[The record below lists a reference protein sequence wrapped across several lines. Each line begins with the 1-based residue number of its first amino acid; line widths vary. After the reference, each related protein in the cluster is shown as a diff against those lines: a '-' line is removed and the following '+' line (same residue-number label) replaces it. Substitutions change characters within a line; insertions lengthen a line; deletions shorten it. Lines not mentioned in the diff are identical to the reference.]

1 MVPDDIGNRPGI
13 LPSAVWNLGPI
24 LFEVGLIVLAV
35 QLAVLHPRRL
45 AYWSPALIVIG
56 FVCIMINLN
65 LLPVGAALFVL
76 ALAPPAWRSAGNRL
90 PIRRRWIAGAV

>member
-1 MVPDDIGNRPGI
+1 M
-13 LPSAVWNLGPI
+13 S
-24 LFEVGLIVLAV
+24 FIVLAV

-45 AYWSPALIVIG
+45 AYSSPGLIVIG

-76 ALAPPAWRSAGNRL
+76 ALAPLAWRSAGNSL
-90 PIRRRWIAGAV
+90 PIRR